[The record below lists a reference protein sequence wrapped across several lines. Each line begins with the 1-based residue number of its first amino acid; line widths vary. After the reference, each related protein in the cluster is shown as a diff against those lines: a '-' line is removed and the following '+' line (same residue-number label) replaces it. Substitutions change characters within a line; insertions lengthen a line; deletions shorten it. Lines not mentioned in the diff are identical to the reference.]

1 MESPDSVP
9 VPMSLPAARRARDML
24 RRGRALME
32 ELGQGADAGLDEALA
47 TVQRAGGAVGTLLA
61 INDEL
66 QRLDA
71 HAGPRWWRWLAAGLP
86 GRRDSADTPG
96 AQGVPLVGH
105 GLHLQAALLRDA
117 ALLRTQRE
125 RLADRLGPL
134 GTDAEAAALLCD
146 KSWWS
151 ACCAAGL
158 ERKDLARLT
167 RQARSLAT
175 LVSAME
181 ISLAQLEL
189 AEAGAQA
196 AAERFA
202 EIRAALMATWKQPA
216 VAGAMAGT
224 PCVR

>member
-1 MESPDSVP
+1 MESLELLQVP
-9 VPMSLPAARRARDML
+9 VSLPAARRARDLL
-24 RRGRALME
+24 RQGRALIE
-32 ELGQGADAGLDEALA
+32 ALGRGADAGLDEALG
-47 TVQRAGGAVGTLLA
+47 TMQRAGSAVETLLA

-66 QRLDA
+66 QRLDSR
-71 HAGPRWWRWLAAGLP
+71 AGPRWWRWLAASMP
-86 GRRDSADTPG
+86 GRRAEAEPAG
-96 AQGVPLVGH
+96 AQVMPLVGH
-105 GLHLQAALLRDA
+105 GLHLQAGLLRDA
-117 ALLRTQRE
+117 ALLRTQRQQLSE
-125 RLADRLGPL
+125 RLGPL

-146 KSWWS
+146 RSWWP

-167 RQARSLAT
+167 RQARSLDG

-196 AAERFA
+196 AADRFA
-202 EIRAALMATWKQPA
+202 EIRSVLMATWKQPA
-216 VAGAMAGT
+216 VPGAMARA